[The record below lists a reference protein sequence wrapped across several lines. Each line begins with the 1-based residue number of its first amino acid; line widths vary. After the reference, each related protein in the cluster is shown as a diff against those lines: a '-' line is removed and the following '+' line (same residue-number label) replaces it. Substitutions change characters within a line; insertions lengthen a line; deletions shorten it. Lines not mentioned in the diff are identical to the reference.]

1 MKRFIL
7 INTLSLL
14 AMFVSAQDFASRFFA
29 ALKSDTNLSCVTIS
43 TKMMEEI
50 LNNDEQKDEDVLQ
63 IIANLKSMQMLSSKV
78 KGKYYYDDALKVM
91 HKNSNRFEPF
101 LSFSDKSENCQIMIR
116 KKNDAIIELVMLIHE
131 NTHFTVINF
140 TGTMSS
146 EFISKLAG
154 SMKQKHS

>member
-1 MKRFIL
+1 MKRLIL

-14 AMFVSAQDFASRFFA
+14 AMFVSAQDFASRFLA
-29 ALKSDTNLSCVTIS
+29 AHKSDTNLSCVTIS
-43 TKMMEEI
+43 PKMMEEI
-50 LNNDEQKDEDVLQ
+50 LKNDEQKDEDVLQ